1 MAQKTDEN
9 KLINRY
15 LFGELSDKELAQIE
29 ERYFADEAFFGEILE
44 AENSLIDSY
53 ARGYFSASERGKFE
67 KQFLI
72 TPQRHQKVKFAQ
84 SLNKAIGEAE
94 PNAVTGVIAR
104 EERRVTD
111 NRTSWWQSL
120 AGIFNV
126 QSPALALGMAGL
138 LLMII
143 GVGLVAVLQRGNNSP
158 EIVKQEPPANNRIL
172 LQNNQQSDVNA
183 GSINSNQSTAPNFSS
198 EKPINGKPENN
209 SIQQKQRNEEQAGN
223 TKSNLGNSEKST
235 PPQQQTVIA
244 SFLLSPTLL
253 RGEGERTQ
261 ITVPAKA
268 NRIRLQMNIEAN
280 EYFRYRATIQN
291 PDGEE
296 IWSVRVPKGKKR
308 DKTVTLLVPVKSLSK
323 GDYRLILRGETAER
337 EIETISEYPFSVLQ
351 K

>member
-1 MAQKTDEN
+1 
-9 KLINRY
+9 
-15 LFGELSDKELAQIE
+15 
-29 ERYFADEAFFGEILE
+29 
-44 AENSLIDSY
+44 
-53 ARGYFSASERGKFE
+53 
-67 KQFLI
+67 
-72 TPQRHQKVKFAQ
+72 
-84 SLNKAIGEAE
+84 
-94 PNAVTGVIAR
+94 
-104 EERRVTD
+104 
-111 NRTSWWQSL
+111 
-120 AGIFNV
+120 
-126 QSPALALGMAGL
+126 
-138 LLMII
+138 
-143 GVGLVAVLQRGNNSP
+143 
-158 EIVKQEPPANNRIL
+158 VKQEPPANNRIL